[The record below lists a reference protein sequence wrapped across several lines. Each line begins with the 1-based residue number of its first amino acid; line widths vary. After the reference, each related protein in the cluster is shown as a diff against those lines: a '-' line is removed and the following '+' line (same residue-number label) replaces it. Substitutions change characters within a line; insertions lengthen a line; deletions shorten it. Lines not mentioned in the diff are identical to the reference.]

1 MFSSRNIHLA
11 ILGIIL
17 GASTAYVVAFYRV
30 QPSSPPPLTS
40 SEAEA
45 GAPAGH
51 PEMNNEQML
60 EALKKAVEVSPN
72 NPEMVKRYAV
82 ALFELGQFSDA
93 EKWFAKAVDLEPNSV
108 DLRSM
113 YGAVLWRMG
122 NKDAAARQLEATLR
136 LDPQNIPSLH
146 GLTLLAL
153 EGRDAARARKLIQQI
168 ESIEPTYNQLPEL
181 RSRLQA
187 LGDGK

>member
-1 MFSSRNIHLA
+1 
-11 ILGIIL
+11 
-17 GASTAYVVAFYRV
+17 
-30 QPSSPPPLTS
+30 
-40 SEAEA
+40 
-45 GAPAGH
+45 
-51 PEMNNEQML
+51 
-60 EALKKAVEVSPN
+60 
-72 NPEMVKRYAV
+72 MVKRYAV